1 MKVTKL
7 GHKSKRKMKVKDVYH
22 EGAVLMLD
30 GELYLVP
37 NDSSTA
43 DIRFRDEERLV
54 GSVVLIN
61 LSDGNIELI
70 DDDFEC
76 GLVKNAQIGYYEDDV
91 EEWIE

>member
-7 GHKSKRKMKVKDVYH
+7 GHKSRRKMKVKDVYH

-37 NDSSTA
+37 NDSPSA

-76 GLVKNAQIGYYEDDV
+76 GLVRDAQIGYYEDDV